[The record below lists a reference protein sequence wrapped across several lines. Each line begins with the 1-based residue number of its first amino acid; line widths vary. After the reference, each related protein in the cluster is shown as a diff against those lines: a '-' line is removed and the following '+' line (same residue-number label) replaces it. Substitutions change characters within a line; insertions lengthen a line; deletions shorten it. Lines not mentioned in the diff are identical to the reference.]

1 MYPVK
6 LSTALTVPFFA
17 HDANGDGVT
26 GLVDGGFTK
35 RISKG
40 GGAFAAMTV
49 TITEMENGWYSLPL
63 GTGHTDTLGILT
75 VSLAHASMKRVNLQW
90 RVDANLPGDAP
101 TAVQVSQQVCDE
113 LAATKRTVSRAT
125 GDIKH
130 YRLDGTTVRG
140 TLRPTEIDADTQ
152 GLIPQ

>member
-1 MYPVK
+1 MFPVK

-17 HDANGDGVT
+17 HDANGDAVT

-40 GGAFAAMTV
+40 SGAFGAMTV

-63 GTGHTDTLGILT
+63 STGHTDTLGILT
-75 VSLAHASMKRVNLQW
+75 ISVSHASIKRANLQF
-90 RVDANLPGDAP
+90 RVDTNLPGDAA
-101 TAVQVSQQVCDE
+101 TVTLISQTVCDE
-113 LAATKRTVSRAT
+113 LASSKKTVSRVN
-125 GDIKH
+125 GDIKT

-140 TLRPTEIDADTQ
+140 TLRPTEIDANTQ
-152 GLIPQ
+152 GLVPQ

>member
-1 MYPVK
+1 MFPVK

-40 GGAFAAMTV
+40 GGAFAAMTA
-49 TITEMENGWYSLPL
+49 TITEMENGFYSLPL
-63 GTGHTDTLGILT
+63 STGHTDSLGILT
-75 VSLAHASMKRVNLQW
+75 ISLAHASIKRANLQF
-90 RVDANLPGDAP
+90 RVDTNLPGDAP
-101 TAVQVSQQVCDE
+101 TAAQVSEKVWDDH
-113 LAATKRTVSRAT
+113 ANMKVTVSRLN
-125 GDIKH
+125 GDVKEF
-130 YRLDGTTVRG
+130 RPDGTTVRG
-140 TLRPTEIDADTQ
+140 TRRPTDIDANTQ